1 MSLTF
6 SELAGDILVPTV
18 AVETDLASSAVS
30 LPSLSKRLLLTGYKT
45 SAGSA
50 AVSTVHR
57 VTTLKK
63 AIGLFG
69 IGSQLAVMFEAAL
82 RVSRSIPIYCMAVVE
97 SGGVA
102 ASGTVTL
109 ATNATGSGT
118 LSVWVAGRLFRVGFE
133 KDDTPTVVGDA
144 LEAAINAHPNLPVT
158 ANNTAGAVVLTARN
172 KGLGGN
178 TIRYRSTITPSV
190 GMTSTDTGAVFT
202 SGTLEG
208 DPTAALAT
216 IEGQRFHHICS
227 FCSDDT
233 AFGKYKT
240 HVAKVSSALEQQWCF
255 ASCAT
260 TAAVSDAT
268 TLTTALDDYRTQV
281 VHLESADQPEYEI
294 AAAFAALR
302 CKIVNRNQT
311 LDYLELP
318 GITAPFA
325 EDKWPT
331 RADEQAALEGGVV
344 PLRPMRNGTVVV
356 VRNVVS
362 RKTSPAFRDAEPM
375 EISDYIDEDL
385 ISNAMTKFKGQAL
398 KVSSP
403 AGTPNVLT
411 PDRFLV
417 FLHERMRIWDTVLDY
432 TQGAETDIKAGRTVA
447 EQNAQDTCRLDV
459 GYPFRP
465 VFGAHVIA
473 IRKDFTTPDI
483 V

>member
-1 MSLTF
+1 MEKVVIVGTGCAGLTAAIYAGRASLAALPQKPALRILSLT
-6 SELAGDILVPTV
+6 GPT
-18 AVETDLASSAVS
+18 APNVS
-30 LPSLSKRLLLTGYKT
+30 IRLLQSRRTGDDLVLDLELLR
-45 SAGSA
+45 SDES
-50 AVSTVHR
+50 R
-57 VTTLKK
+57 
-63 AIGLFG
+63 G
-69 IGSQLAVMFEAAL
+69 IA
-82 RVSRSIPIYCMAVVE
+82 SIP
-97 SGGVA
+97 
-102 ASGTVTL
+102 
-109 ATNATGSGT
+109 
-118 LSVWVAGRLFRVGFE
+118 
-133 KDDTPTVVGDA
+133 
-144 LEAAINAHPNLPVT
+144 
-158 ANNTAGAVVLTARN
+158 
-172 KGLGGN
+172 
-178 TIRYRSTITPSV
+178 
-190 GMTSTDTGAVFT
+190 
-202 SGTLEG
+202 
-208 DPTAALAT
+208 
-216 IEGQRFHHICS
+216 
-227 FCSDDT
+227 
-233 AFGKYKT
+233 
-240 HVAKVSSALEQQWCF
+240 
-255 ASCAT
+255 
-260 TAAVSDAT
+260 
-268 TLTTALDDYRTQV
+268 LTTALDDYRTQV

-362 RKTSPAFRDAEPM
+362 RKTTPAFRDAEPM

-385 ISNAMTKFKGQAL
+385 ISNAMRKFKGQAL

-432 TQGAETDIKAGRTVA
+432 TQGAETDIKAKRTVA